1 MGKEEFAVTEIEA
14 RRLDRAS
21 DDLGLILK
29 IVPVMGRVAGAVGED
44 ERALAVATGAA
55 GALGV
60 VGGVGRC
67 VAEMDA
73 GESPEI
79 VEIVKH
85 VVRVVSARLGHG
97 DSCQLVVDATGVGK
111 PVVDMLHPS
120 GLGCWMTAVTIT
132 SGDKQH
138 ARSGEGS
145 SMNVPKQNLMAG
157 LQLALDQEELRIA
170 KKMPSTGTLTRELL
184 DVRMARRE
192 FGGNQY
198 GAEGAGKHD
207 DLVIALALAVWRA
220 KTW

>member
-1 MGKEEFAVTEIEA
+1 MFAIG
-14 RRLDRAS
+14 L
-21 DDLGLILK
+21 DLGQK
-29 IVPVMGRVAGAVGED
+29 RDHTAIVVLERLRRHAYLVGPDKELLVRAA
-44 ERALAVATGAA
+44 ERLPLGLAY
-55 GALGV
+55 
-60 VGGVGRC
+60 
-67 VAEMDA
+67 
-73 GESPEI
+73 PEI

-111 PVVDMLHPS
+111 PVVDMLQAS

-170 KKMPSTGTLTRELL
+170 KKMPLAGTLTRELL

-192 FGGNQY
+192 FAGNQY

>member
-1 MGKEEFAVTEIEA
+1 MFAIG
-14 RRLDRAS
+14 L
-21 DDLGLILK
+21 DLGQK
-29 IVPVMGRVAGAVGED
+29 RDHTAIVVLERLRRHAYLVGPDKELLVRAA
-44 ERALAVATGAA
+44 ERLPLGLAY
-55 GALGV
+55 
-60 VGGVGRC
+60 
-67 VAEMDA
+67 
-73 GESPEI
+73 PEI

-170 KKMPSTGTLTRELL
+170 KKMPSAGTLTRELL